1 MYASVEI
8 HRSIK
13 IYRAKFLKH
22 LILEED
28 ASAVNIFD
36 VWPNLYKGK
45 RMKSGFGNLL
55 LSRMVQ
61 VISIYFIYKKSWW
74 LFFLSLYFF
83 QCHPIKARI
92 HNIYCVILTK
102 LRRCTGR
109 FKGLFHFRISY
120 RFNGTKLK
128 FLNCF
133 LLLFLLWGNSFHS
146 EGNQFDYLKH

>member
-1 MYASVEI
+1 MWRYRLFVI
-8 HRSIK
+8 VLRN
-13 IYRAKFLKH
+13 YRAKFLKH

-28 ASAVNIFD
+28 TSAVNIFD

-74 LFFLSLYFF
+74 LFFLNLYYF

-102 LRRCTGR
+102 LRRWTGR
-109 FKGLFHFRISY
+109 FKGLFHVRI
-120 RFNGTKLK
+120 
-128 FLNCF
+128 
-133 LLLFLLWGNSFHS
+133 W
-146 EGNQFDYLKH
+146 

>member
-102 LRRCTGR
+102 LRRWTGR
-109 FKGLFHFRISY
+109 FKGLFHFRILY
-120 RFNGTKLK
+120 RFNDTKLK
-128 FLNCF
+128 FLTTMENVE
-133 LLLFLLWGNSFHS
+133 SR
-146 EGNQFDYLKH
+146 KH